1 MLPAPDTYV
10 QSGEYD
16 DDYKDVANSPKIS
29 TFPVSDPTRW
39 TVLLDAILLANNNTV
54 VPLNSTVPGA
64 PSDKAVVMLDSG
76 TSYTYVDPLLLLCM
90 RSPCAHARVHGV
102 LTPSRFA

>member
-1 MLPAPDTYV
+1 MHIFPSNYDTTILA
-10 QSGEYD
+10 GEYD

-76 TSYTYVDPLLLLCM
+76 TSYTYVDPLLLCM
-90 RSPCAHARVHGV
+90 RSPCTV
-102 LTPSRFA
+102 F